1 MTWTLFYLFWTF
13 LCRNHYFQGFQSIYQ
28 LLLGGSDGIF
38 ANIEV
43 WNIYKLNILGEK
55 KKSSHVTK
63 GSFSSVSRPVGSSEM
78 TNTMKFFK
86 QIHIYIAQFQK
97 VHVGTSSTKK
107 TEDFSAKVLCLQ
119 DCVVGNS
126 FTIGDRQ
133 W

>member
-1 MTWTLFYLFWTF
+1 MVKQWLELYSIYFEHFYVEITIF
-13 LCRNHYFQGFQSIYQ
+13 RVFQSIYQ

-97 VHVGTSSTKK
+97 VHVKYW
-107 TEDFSAKVLCLQ
+107 
-119 DCVVGNS
+119 
-126 FTIGDRQ
+126 I
-133 W
+133 